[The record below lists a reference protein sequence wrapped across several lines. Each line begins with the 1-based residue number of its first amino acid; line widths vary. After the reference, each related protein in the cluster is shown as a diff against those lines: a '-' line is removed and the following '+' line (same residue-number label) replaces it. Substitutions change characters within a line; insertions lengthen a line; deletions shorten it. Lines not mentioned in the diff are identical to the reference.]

1 MRILSNFWNFFRIIR
16 LFILQIVALSTRRL
30 FLKPSLLTAPTLA
43 SEQMLLLLA
52 LPDPRFL
59 FSPEGRFV
67 MSRVEVSRVEVCRVC
82 QNHTLCKPLARSGR
96 PRPHTFV
103 RAHKKFA
110 LKSYNDGLHAGYFY
124 LNNMRQCS

>member
-52 LPDPRFL
+52 LPDPRFS
-59 FSPEGRFV
+59 FSPEGRFA
-67 MSRVEVSRVEVCRVC
+67 MSRVEVCRVC
-82 QNHTLCKPLARSGR
+82 QYHTLCKPLARSGR

-103 RAHKKFA
+103 RAHKKFV

>member
-1 MRILSNFWNFFRIIR
+1 MRILSNFWNFFRIIQ
-16 LFILQIVALSTRRL
+16 LFMLKIVALSTRRL

-52 LPDPRFL
+52 LPDPRFS
-59 FSPEGRFV
+59 FSPEGRFA
-67 MSRVEVSRVEVCRVC
+67 MSRVEVCRVC
-82 QNHTLCKPLARSGR
+82 QYHTLCKPLARSGR

-103 RAHKKFA
+103 RAHKKFV

>member
-43 SEQMLLLLA
+43 SEQMLSLLA
-52 LPDPRFL
+52 LPDPRFS
-59 FSPEGRFV
+59 FSPEGIFV
-67 MSRVEVSRVEVCRVC
+67 MSRVEVCRVC
-82 QNHTLCKPLARSGR
+82 QYHTLCKPLARSGR
-96 PRPHTFV
+96 PRPHNFV
-103 RAHKKFA
+103 RAQKKFL

-124 LNNMRQCS
+124 LNNMHQCS

>member
-16 LFILQIVALSTRRL
+16 LFMLQIVALSTRRL

-52 LPDPRFL
+52 LPDPPFS
-59 FSPEGRFV
+59 FSPAGRFV
-67 MSRVEVSRVEVCRVC
+67 TSRVEVCRVC
-82 QNHTLCKPLARSGR
+82 QYHTLYKPPASSGR

-103 RAHKKFA
+103 RAQKKLV
-110 LKSYNDGLHAGYFY
+110 LKTYNDGLHAGYFY
-124 LNNMRQCS
+124 LNYMRQFS

>member
-16 LFILQIVALSTRRL
+16 LFMLQIVALSTRRL

-52 LPDPRFL
+52 LPDPRFS
-59 FSPEGRFV
+59 FSPEGRFA
-67 MSRVEVSRVEVCRVC
+67 MSRVEVCRVC
-82 QNHTLCKPLARSGR
+82 QYHTLCKPLARSGR

-103 RAHKKFA
+103 RAHKKFV

>member
-16 LFILQIVALSTRRL
+16 LFMLQIVALSTRRL

-52 LPDPRFL
+52 LPDPRFSARGKICDEPGRGL
-59 FSPEGRFV
+59 PGLSVPYPLQTSCQIGSP
-67 MSRVEVSRVEVCRVC
+67 
-82 QNHTLCKPLARSGR
+82 K
-96 PRPHTFV
+96 PHTFL
-103 RAHKKFA
+103 RAQKKFL
-110 LKSYNDGLHAGYFY
+110 LKTYNDGLHAGYFY